1 MRESQGD
8 RSGGG
13 NEDSVESVEHPSV
26 CRFCTPEVR
35 HPVAEHRVGQYP
47 RAV

>member
-1 MRESQGD
+1 VIVVEVGD
-8 RSGGG
+8 
-13 NEDSVESVEHPSV
+13 EDPVESVEHPSV

-35 HPVAEHRVGQYP
+35 HPVAEQRVGQYP

>member
-1 MRESQGD
+1 VIVVEVGD
-8 RSGGG
+8 
-13 NEDSVESVEHPSV
+13 EDSVESVEHPSV

-35 HPVAEHRVGQYP
+35 HPVAEHRVGQES